1 MLHNTMS
8 FAALEGD
15 RRQSILCQLLQ
26 ADGHRAQ
33 LLPEPARWKGEN
45 LPPPGT
51 VLITAQAGPELCARA
66 NELGFRVAEY
76 GREPA
81 FLEEN
86 GRITAENALC
96 FAMTRRM
103 RTIRGCDALVVGWG
117 NIGKP
122 LAALLRAV
130 GAGSVAVAA
139 RREESLRDAKA
150 QGFTAFD
157 SKELAGRVGDFDL
170 IFNTAPEPVF
180 PQEVL
185 EEVGPQ
191 ALLID
196 LASKPGGV
204 DWEAAQD
211 LGVRAI
217 PALGL
222 PGKMTPVS
230 AAAAIRNIVYALC
243 REVHG

>member
-1 MLHNTMS
+1 MQNAMS
-8 FAALEGD
+8 FAVLEGD

-51 VLITAQAGPELCARA
+51 VLITAKAGPELCARA

-76 GREPA
+76 GREPE

-130 GAGSVAVAA
+130 GAASVKVAV
-139 RREESLRDAKA
+139 RREESFLDAKA
-150 QGFTAFD
+150 RGFTAVD
-157 SKELAGRVGDFDL
+157 STDLADAVRDCDL
-170 IFNTAPEPVF
+170 IFNTAPALLF

-204 DWEAAQD
+204 DWEAAED
-211 LGVRAI
+211 LGIRAI
-217 PALGL
+217 AALGL